1 MNNLNIVILDSAT
14 LGSDIEFSKFEK
26 LGRVSVYDVTAQE
39 DVCTRVAD
47 ADVIIVNKIKL
58 NESNLSDANQLKLIC
73 VTATGYD
80 NIDVEYCKK
89 RGIGV
94 CNVRG
99 YSSDSVAQTTVAMAL
114 SLVNNISFF
123 DRYVKN
129 GSYTNSGTQ
138 NRVEPVFHEMTTMT
152 WGIVGL
158 GGIGKRTAEIAK
170 ALGCRIIAFKRTPK
184 EGYDC
189 VDIDTLCEESDI
201 ISVHLPLTDETRC
214 IINKDR
220 IAKMKDTAIVI
231 NVARGAVVDEMA
243 LADAVIS
250 GKLGGLGVD
259 VYSYEPMPS
268 ESPYNRIAECDNVIL
283 TPHMAWGAYEAR
295 VRCMDEIFENIN
307 AFYGGEVRNR
317 VDIG

>member
-1 MNNLNIVILDSAT
+1 MDNLNIVILDSAT

-26 LGRVSVYDVTAQE
+26 LGKVSVYSVTAQDE
-39 DVCTRVAD
+39 VESRVAD

-58 NESNLSDANQLKLIC
+58 NESNLSSANKLKLIC

-89 RGIGV
+89 QGIGV

-114 SLVNNISFF
+114 SLVNNLAFF

-129 GSYTNSGTQ
+129 GCYTKSGTQ

-170 ALGCRIIAFKRTPK
+170 TLGCKVIAFKRTP
-184 EGYDC
+184 ESGYNC
-189 VDIDTLCEESDI
+189 VDIDTLCKEADI

-220 IAKMKDTAIVI
+220 IARMKNTAIVI
-231 NVARGAVVDEMA
+231 NVARGAVVDEDA
-243 LADAVIS
+243 LAEAVIN
-250 GKLGGLGVD
+250 GQIGGLGVD
-259 VYSYEPMPS
+259 VYSYEPMSPD
-268 ESPYNRIAECDNVIL
+268 SPYNRIKEYDNVVL

-307 AFYGGEVRNR
+307 AFYGGRTRNR

>member
-138 NRVEPVFHEMTTMT
+138 NRVEPVFHEMTTM
-152 WGIVGL
+152 IL
-158 GGIGKRTAEIAK
+158 KK
-170 ALGCRIIAFKRTPK
+170 K
-184 EGYDC
+184 ED
-189 VDIDTLCEESDI
+189 LCMWQ
-201 ISVHLPLTDETRC
+201 LQ
-214 IINKDR
+214 
-220 IAKMKDTAIVI
+220 
-231 NVARGAVVDEMA
+231 
-243 LADAVIS
+243 
-250 GKLGGLGVD
+250 
-259 VYSYEPMPS
+259 EPRKT
-268 ESPYNRIAECDNVIL
+268 Y
-283 TPHMAWGAYEAR
+283 
-295 VRCMDEIFENIN
+295 F
-307 AFYGGEVRNR
+307 
-317 VDIG
+317 